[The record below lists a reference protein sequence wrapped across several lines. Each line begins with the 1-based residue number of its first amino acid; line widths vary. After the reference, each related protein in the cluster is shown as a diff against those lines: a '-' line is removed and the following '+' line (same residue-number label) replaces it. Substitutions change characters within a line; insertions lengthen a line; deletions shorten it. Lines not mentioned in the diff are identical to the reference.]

1 MDISMTTSGII
12 CLQSQ
17 LVASPYPTPFTA
29 GWWPVRIER
38 WALTPLPS
46 APTAQLATSFESEEE
61 RVGLIYAALA
71 DEDAKLAEAGI
82 KEYADLLDH
91 DLLTCP

>member
-1 MDISMTTSGII
+1 
-12 CLQSQ
+12 
-17 LVASPYPTPFTA
+17 
-29 GWWPVRIER
+29 VRIER
-38 WALTPLPS
+38 WELTLLPS
-46 APTAQLATSFESEEE
+46 APTAQPATFFESEEQ

-91 DLLTCP
+91 DLLTCQ